1 MLLSAGHCISAFA
14 DAGAIGKW
22 KVTAEYEFLNNTDK
36 DITIGLAFPVPE
48 ATCNTGYALGKATI
62 FNSSL
67 SFHVWA
73 NGKELRY
80 STEIKGLDRDGRN
93 EGTNFLDEVGADI
106 ASCSIPANL
115 SGANGQKLVAS
126 DLAYFVLDNLAA
138 EVIPAWTV
146 REKYYWSETFPAHK
160 TVFLKN
166 ESIPFSGRWEV
177 LVSNDGST
185 LEDSAND
192 RKDS

>member
-1 MLLSAGHCISAFA
+1 
-14 DAGAIGKW
+14 
-22 KVTAEYEFLNNTDK
+22 
-36 DITIGLAFPVPE
+36 
-48 ATCNTGYALGKATI
+48 
-62 FNSSL
+62 
-67 SFHVWA
+67 
-73 NGKELRY
+73 
-80 STEIKGLDRDGRN
+80 
-93 EGTNFLDEVGADI
+93 
-106 ASCSIPANL
+106 
-115 SGANGQKLVAS
+115 
-126 DLAYFVLDNLAA
+126 LAYFVLDNLAA